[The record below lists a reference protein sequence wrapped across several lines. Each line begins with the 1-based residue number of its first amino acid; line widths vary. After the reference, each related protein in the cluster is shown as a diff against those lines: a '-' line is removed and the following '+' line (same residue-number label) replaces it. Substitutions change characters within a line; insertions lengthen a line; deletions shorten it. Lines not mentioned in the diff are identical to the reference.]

1 MLRLQLKW
9 VVLLNIMLFDE
20 IFECV
25 RINSFFILHF
35 LIALFRVMKVL
46 HEYVQECDE
55 ADYYEERAF
64 VPLYRA
70 SRGKQMSLIFR
81 FPNHGRWVI
90 TMIHPHCSRWIV
102 DWYNASISIKTTKS
116 NWILIRM
123 IDKACSTYACM
134 LLNAM
139 QGHLLFNVW
148 KNNGMT
154 S

>member
-1 MLRLQLKW
+1 
-9 VVLLNIMLFDE
+9 MLFDE

-81 FPNHGRWVI
+81 FPKHGR
-90 TMIHPHCSRWIV
+90 
-102 DWYNASISIKTTKS
+102 
-116 NWILIRM
+116 
-123 IDKACSTYACM
+123 
-134 LLNAM
+134 
-139 QGHLLFNVW
+139 
-148 KNNGMT
+148 
-154 S
+154 